1 MSTVQFGLQYVSIH
15 LLYYSKNLNNLELI
29 EIVSTN
35 ELSTFSYF
43 IKYNSIWS
51 ILRSLPQNYIS
62 QGGALSFL
70 FYIKQ
75 IKLKKLKEAILGNL
89 TPNLAVKKYA
99 IYSSLKSLHNLRS
112 LTNPYTINKLGWKN
126 NCTVAASGK
135 KGHVTSLMI
144 WSCD

>member
-1 MSTVQFGLQYVSIH
+1 MSFCEKRLRWNVVNVNSSIWFTVCINTPLV
-15 LLYYSKNLNNLELI
+15 LYYNKNLNNLELI

-75 IKLKKLKEAILGNL
+75 IKLKKIKRGNFGQSDTL
-89 TPNLAVKKYA
+89 FSSKKICHIQQFKIITQFA
-99 IYSSLKSLHNLRS
+99 QFNKSLHN
-112 LTNPYTINKLGWKN
+112 
-126 NCTVAASGK
+126 
-135 KGHVTSLMI
+135 
-144 WSCD
+144 

>member
-15 LLYYSKNLNNLELI
+15 LLYYNKNLNNLELPVI
-29 EIVSTN
+29 EIVPTN

-62 QGGALSFL
+62 QGGVLSFL

-75 IKLKKLKEAILGNL
+75 IKLKKIKRGNFGQSD
-89 TPNLAVKKYA
+89 T
-99 IYSSLKSLHNLRS
+99 
-112 LTNPYTINKLGWKN
+112 
-126 NCTVAASGK
+126 
-135 KGHVTSLMI
+135 
-144 WSCD
+144 

>member
-15 LLYYSKNLNNLELI
+15 LLYYNKNLNNLELI

-35 ELSTFSYF
+35 ELSTVSYF

-75 IKLKKLKEAILGNL
+75 IKLKKIKRGNFGQSD
-89 TPNLAVKKYA
+89 T
-99 IYSSLKSLHNLRS
+99 
-112 LTNPYTINKLGWKN
+112 
-126 NCTVAASGK
+126 
-135 KGHVTSLMI
+135 
-144 WSCD
+144 

>member
-15 LLYYSKNLNNLELI
+15 LLYYNKNLNNLELI

-51 ILRSLPQNYIS
+51 IRRSLSQNYIS
-62 QGGALSFL
+62 QVGVLSFL

-75 IKLKKLKEAILGNL
+75 IKLTKIKRGNFGQSD
-89 TPNLAVKKYA
+89 T
-99 IYSSLKSLHNLRS
+99 
-112 LTNPYTINKLGWKN
+112 
-126 NCTVAASGK
+126 
-135 KGHVTSLMI
+135 
-144 WSCD
+144 